1 MKHYEP
7 LMTDEQ
13 LKNSSID
20 VFPTTLALLMRNNAL
35 LESLA
40 DLLIKIEGKDDEQY
54 KKELNA
60 YFAKRLEE
68 NKELAKRLLVESK
81 DSG

>member
-1 MKHYEP
+1 
-7 LMTDEQ
+7 MTDEQ